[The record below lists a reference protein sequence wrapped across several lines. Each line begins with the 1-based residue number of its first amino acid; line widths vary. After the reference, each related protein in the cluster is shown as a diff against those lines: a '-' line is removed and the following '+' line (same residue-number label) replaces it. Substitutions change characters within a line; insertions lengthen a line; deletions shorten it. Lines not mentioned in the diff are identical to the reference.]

1 MAKFISPNKTIVTS
15 TILPPRIISDETL
28 PPRNLKTSSESDT
41 SFTNSSINTSLYN
54 SSPNSSV
61 NLVTKNP
68 SNLGLIDFDTLKAT
82 TNLTTLSLFDFAI
95 TNPPDPFDFG
105 TQSAMT
111 NSPTLN
117 LIDLGT
123 QNTTTNLS
131 TFESNTIIALYDFMA
146 DHNNELS
153 FMAGDSL
160 VLKQRSTHNGWLVAE
175 LNGVT
180 GLVPENYFI

>member
-1 MAKFISPNKTIVTS
+1 MT
-15 TILPPRIISDETL
+15 
-28 PPRNLKTSSESDT
+28 
-41 SFTNSSINTSLYN
+41 
-54 SSPNSSV
+54 
-61 NLVTKNP
+61 NP
-68 SNLGLIDFDTLKAT
+68 S
-82 TNLTTLSLFDFAI
+82 
-95 TNPPDPFDFG
+95 DPFDFG
-105 TQSAMT
+105 TQSATT

-117 LIDLGT
+117 LIDFGT